1 MKNFVRINSELSNFN
16 SVVNIP
22 GDKSIS
28 IRWILL
34 ASQALGTSRAYNL
47 LESDDIKNTINSIK
61 KIGVQIKKK
70 ENFYEI
76 EGVGLN
82 GFYVKNKQKIYG
94 IGAPSRA
101 STLINYL
108 GLTNE
113 VLQYVCEVDG
123 S

>member
-34 ASQALGTSRAYNL
+34 ASQALGPSRAYNL
-47 LESDDIKNTINSIK
+47 LESDDVKNTINSIK

-70 ENFYEI
+70 KRELCAPPAPPEGLYLEKVFY
-76 EGVGLN
+76 
-82 GFYVKNKQKIYG
+82 
-94 IGAPSRA
+94 
-101 STLINYL
+101 
-108 GLTNE
+108 
-113 VLQYVCEVDG
+113 
-123 S
+123 

>member
-34 ASQALGTSRAYNL
+34 ASQALGQSKAYNL
-47 LESDDIKNTINSIK
+47 LESDDVKNTINSIK

-70 ENFYEI
+70 NFYEI

-82 GFYVKNKQKIYG
+82 GF
-94 IGAPSRA
+94 
-101 STLINYL
+101 
-108 GLTNE
+108 
-113 VLQYVCEVDG
+113 
-123 S
+123 

>member
-1 MKNFVRINSELSNFN
+1 MKNFVRIDSELNNFN

-70 ENFYEI
+70 KIFMRLK
-76 EGVGLN
+76 GL
-82 GFYVKNKQKIYG
+82 V
-94 IGAPSRA
+94 
-101 STLINYL
+101 
-108 GLTNE
+108 
-113 VLQYVCEVDG
+113 
-123 S
+123 

>member
-34 ASQALGTSRAYNL
+34 ASQALGPSRAYNL
-47 LESDDIKNTINSIK
+47 LESDDVKNTINSIK

-70 ENFYEI
+70 KNFYEI
-76 EGVGLN
+76 EGVG
-82 GFYVKNKQKIYG
+82 
-94 IGAPSRA
+94 
-101 STLINYL
+101 
-108 GLTNE
+108 
-113 VLQYVCEVDG
+113 
-123 S
+123 